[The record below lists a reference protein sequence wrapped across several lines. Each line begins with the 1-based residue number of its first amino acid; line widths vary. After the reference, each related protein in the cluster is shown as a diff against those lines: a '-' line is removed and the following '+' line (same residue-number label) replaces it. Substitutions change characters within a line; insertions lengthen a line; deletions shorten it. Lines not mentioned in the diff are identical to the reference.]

1 MDSKHGDCVK
11 DFLIRNPG
19 DIPIDVYTDYGTDY
33 HGMSYVP
40 PRKAKYVLDRAIA
53 GPGGSLIPC
62 KQDALDLIIH
72 HALYHKGYV
81 SRIPSIKD
89 LHKNKNIKNKY
100 LQVINSL
107 KSELGEEVGETLEE
121 MDRYMGKVGWKPAID
136 TLAKIA
142 QWNEW
147 VRDFHMSNKIDFVPL
162 YSLILKEG
170 LNRTGLETQLKEMC
184 EEEGLKILDERE
196 ILGHIKEKAI
206 TDLRGG
212 VWNDSLSN
220 IDDVD
225 MFYPSKI
232 LIVWDAYSRPIEG
245 IAKVKGKLR
254 KLVDVQKTSLIH
266 SSDNYQESLD
276 YIGVCMPDKIEFYRD
291 SKSVL
296 KKFSVLSVKRNSVKA
311 ILISVVSKIKIKIR
325 TSTLSMLGH

>member
-1 MDSKHGDCVK
+1 
-11 DFLIRNPG
+11 
-19 DIPIDVYTDYGTDY
+19 
-33 HGMSYVP
+33 
-40 PRKAKYVLDRAIA
+40 
-53 GPGGSLIPC
+53 
-62 KQDALDLIIH
+62 
-72 HALYHKGYV
+72 
-81 SRIPSIKD
+81 
-89 LHKNKNIKNKY
+89 
-100 LQVINSL
+100 
-107 KSELGEEVGETLEE
+107 
-121 MDRYMGKVGWKPAID
+121 
-136 TLAKIA
+136 
-142 QWNEW
+142 
-147 VRDFHMSNKIDFVPL
+147 MSNKIDFVPL